1 MKPALVTSRL
11 SDAIN
16 SFFSLASK
24 KNIGGLLM
32 FTVLSFGYDRRR
44 LLSRHKVLFAAG
56 FRVTSMDN
64 RDDVLRLLKSHRF
77 HVLVIGHLVPME
89 DRNEIASQGKFLQ
102 NARVIFLY
110 RGRITEAEMADAVL
124 SVDGSPED
132 LNSTILWLVRG
143 NIEDVERS
151 TNAG

>member
-1 MKPALVTSRL
+1 L
-11 SDAIN
+11 
-16 SFFSLASK
+16 LA
-24 KNIGGLLM
+24 
-32 FTVLSFGYDRRR
+32 
-44 LLSRHKVLFAAG
+44 RHKILVDAG
-56 FRVTSMDN
+56 FRVISVDN

-89 DRNEIASQGKFLQ
+89 DRNEVASQGKFLQ

-110 RGRITEAEMADAVL
+110 NGRIAGAEVADAVL

-132 LNSTILWLVRG
+132 LNSAILWLARG
-143 NIEDVERS
+143 NAEDLERS

>member
-1 MKPALVTSRL
+1 
-11 SDAIN
+11 
-16 SFFSLASK
+16 LASEK
-24 KNIGGLLM
+24 LIGGLLM
-32 FTVLSFGYDRRR
+32 FTVLSFGYDRHR
-44 LLSRHKVLFAAG
+44 LLSRHKVLVAAG

-64 RDDVLRLLKSHRF
+64 RDDVLRLLKSHPF

-89 DRNEIASQGKFLQ
+89 DRNEIASQGKFMQ

-110 RGRITEAEMADAVL
+110 KGRITGTEMADAVL

-143 NIEDVERS
+143 NAEDVERS
-151 TNAG
+151 TNAV